1 MDCKTTQAN
10 LDTLVQTMLSLT
22 KGASCPS
29 FTHLQSFGTICN
41 SPEELPTGALT
52 SEGGT

>member
-1 MDCKTTQAN
+1 MDYKTTQAN

-29 FTHLQSFGTICN
+29 FTHPQSFTICK

-52 SEGGT
+52 SEVGT